1 METKKIRV
9 IHIISRLETGGAQA
23 VLYQILHGLNEPQFE
38 HHVLYF
44 YDGPYLQK
52 IQQLGVKTYHI
63 KGLLCA
69 YDPVFLYRLYTEIK
83 TRQPDCLHTMFW
95 AAHFLGKIIG
105 KILSVPVAQVLHNS
119 VDYDGFV
126 CNSIDRLIT
135 FQPACSV
142 ALSDS
147 VKTSFLKKAPWVKS
161 EHMNVIKNG
170 IDADVIKHCAAQEA
184 QTRKSLGLLKKHFVI
199 GTVGRFESAKNYG
212 LLLTSFAL
220 LYDDYPHARLVLVG
234 EGKQELFLRQR
245 ALDLGIEERVVFV
258 LGKSSSYGY
267 YPLFDCF
274 VQSSFFEGLS
284 MSLLEA
290 SALAVPSVVTVHEG
304 VHDLIVDGQNGQL
317 VPSGD
322 AYALTRALVFYMKY
336 PAKRK
341 LIGCKAQKDVIAY
354 FKLEPMILGYAR
366 LYNELAERKRA

>member
-9 IHIISRLETGGAQA
+9 VHSISRLETGGAQA

-63 KGLLCA
+63 KGLLFP
-69 YDPVFLYRLYTEIK
+69 YDPVFLYRLYATIK
-83 TRQPDCLHTMFW
+83 TLKPDCLHTVLW
-95 AAHFLGKIIG
+95 AANFLGKIIG
-105 KILSVPVAQVLHNS
+105 KILSVPVVQVLHNS
-119 VDYDGFV
+119 VDYNGFL
-126 CNSIDRLIT
+126 CNSIDRFIT

-142 ALSDS
+142 AFSDS
-147 VKTSFLKKAPWVKS
+147 VKASFLKKAPWVKS
-161 EHMNVIKNG
+161 QKMNVIKNG
-170 IDADVIKHCAAQEA
+170 IDADVIKDCAVKEA
-184 QTRKSLGLLKKHFVI
+184 KTRKSLGLLKKHFVI

-234 EGKQELFLRQR
+234 EGKQERFLRQR
-245 ALDLGIEERVVFV
+245 ALDLGIEERVIFV
-258 LGKSSSYGY
+258 IGQSSSGY

-284 MSLLEA
+284 MALLEA
-290 SALAVPSVVTVHEG
+290 SVLAVPSVVTLNEG

-322 AYALTRALVFYMKY
+322 AYALTRALVFYIKY

-341 LIGCKAQKDVIAY
+341 LMGCKVQKDVITY
-354 FKLEPMILGYAR
+354 FKSESMVLSYAR
-366 LYNELAERKRA
+366 LYNQLVGQKRA